1 MSANHHT
8 FSEWISPCRDQM
20 ALVSQEPVLFAASI
34 EENIAMG
41 RPGASLGEVQ
51 AAAAAANIHNVVVG
65 LPQGYN
71 TPLGDKGL
79 GLSGGQKQRIAI
91 ARAILKN
98 PKVRGWLAD
107 QAPTL
112 ICTLGACAS
121 GTPGSA
127 LHAMC

>member
-1 MSANHHT
+1 
-8 FSEWISPCRDQM
+8 M

-41 RPGASLGEVQ
+41 RPGASLSEVQ
-51 AAAAAANIHNVVVG
+51 AAAAAANIHSVVVG

-98 PKVRGWLAD
+98 PKVRLA
-107 QAPTL
+107 
-112 ICTLGACAS
+112 
-121 GTPGSA
+121 GTS
-127 LHAMC
+127 LVHVFLTSHKLSQSCCSQQ